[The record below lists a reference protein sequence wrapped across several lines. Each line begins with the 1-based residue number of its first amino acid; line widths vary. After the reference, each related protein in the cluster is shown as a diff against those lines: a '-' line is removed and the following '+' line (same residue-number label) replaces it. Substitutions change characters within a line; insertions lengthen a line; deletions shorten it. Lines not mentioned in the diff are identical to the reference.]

1 MNNIED
7 TIVAYLNGQASTE
20 EVRQLFQWVRD
31 ESENAREFARFSLI
45 HAQLREQLS
54 GEQQARQST
63 ELATPGGGNWAA
75 SVNVEIE
82 PAGSLEHNEPTKK
95 QLGPQLKPQWNRL
108 LIKTLIGSLAAS
120 LLIGIGLAFYWW
132 DGNDGSGNRTTGLT
146 LDSMKRFA
154 SVAKV
159 VDAEWELRDFQTGD
173 RTSAQSFDLKAGFVR
188 LQLDNG
194 VNVTL
199 QGPAKFELV
208 SLSMAKLT
216 SGLLTVTVPPGSE
229 GFQVDTPL
237 VEVVDLGTAFGIQLD
252 PDGASMVT
260 VFDGEVDVSNR
271 ESDESLRL
279 KEGETVHVKSGI
291 DIEKIE
297 FDAKRY
303 DQVWPVSSG
312 VAGSTGAFRFV
323 PPWPRRL
330 RFVRSNDEVF
340 IVPEGFAT
348 TLAQSLKV
356 NTSQPGEYRRTENL
370 VVSEIPAGQRV
381 RSFILH
387 FHPQD
392 DNDRPRF
399 KRTIGS
405 ITFDRPVL
413 GLIVLHEE
421 LAASATRFSG
431 RKAGEFLEHRQLE
444 LTGTSVGDVIT
455 LSEDRHTVSI
465 GLVAPGRFSDVVR
478 VIVDAG
484 MQAIEQE

>member
-1 MNNIED
+1 MNNIKD
-7 TIVAYLNGQASTE
+7 TIVTYLNGQASTE
-20 EVRQLFQWVRD
+20 EARQLFQWVRD
-31 ESENAREFARFSLI
+31 ESENAREFVRFSLI

-54 GEQQARQST
+54 GEHQARQST
-63 ELATPGGGNWAA
+63 GQVPPGGANQAA

-82 PAGSLEHNEPTKK
+82 PAGSLEHIEPTKT
-95 QLGPQLKPQWNRL
+95 QLGPQPKPQRNRL
-108 LIKTLIGSLAAS
+108 LINTMIGSLAAS

-146 LDSMKRFA
+146 QDSIKRFA

-159 VDAEWELRDFQTGD
+159 IDAEWGLRDFHTGD

-194 VNVTL
+194 VNIAL

-216 SGLLTVTVPPGSE
+216 SGLLTATVPPGSE
-229 GFQVDTPL
+229 GFQVNTPL

-271 ESDESLRL
+271 ENDESVRL

-303 DQVWPVSSG
+303 NLVWRVSSG
-312 VAGSTGAFRFV
+312 VARSTGAFRFV

-340 IVPEGFAT
+340 IVPAGFAI
-348 TLAQSLKV
+348 TLAQPLKV
-356 NTSQPGEYRRTENL
+356 NTSQPGEYRITSQL

-392 DNDRPRF
+392 DNDRRRF

-405 ITFDRPVL
+405 VTFDRPVL

-421 LAASATRFSG
+421 LAASATRFPG

-455 LSEDRHTVSI
+455 LSEDRHTVSVD
-465 GLVAPGRFSDVVR
+465 LVAPGPFSDVVR

-484 MQAIEQE
+484 MQAIEQD